1 MIHEI
6 IKSEIFN
13 CVVVDAPIFNNK
25 TTSISVDHFNG
36 QYDVAKKLILEYNKK
51 KVLYLAGKVNGY
63 VTDQRCAGIQKAS
76 SRIKA

>member
-25 TTSISVDHFNG
+25 TTSISVDRTNG

-51 KVLYLAGKVNGY
+51 KVLYLAGKVNGCNMINMC
-63 VTDQRCAGIQKAS
+63 RNSKAS